1 MYRVEYDGSIT
12 HIENREEAIRT
23 AQSLTKNTGGR
34 AVVSDDAGLIRM
46 VYRGGLLDVFQF
58 ESEVTRSRK

>member
-1 MYRVEYDGSIT
+1 MYRVEYDGAVT
-12 HIENREEAIRT
+12 HVENRDEAIRT

-34 AVVSDDAGLIRM
+34 AIVSDADGLIKM
-46 VYRGGLLDVFQF
+46 VYRAGLLDVFQF